1 MPETQSGQAQGGDHE
16 RDKEGDK
23 DKDEDGASDWSGG
36 QDFAGLLL
44 AMERRLATKN
54 DVTNKAVNKAVMLSK
69 LNSDA
74 LDTLEE
80 KVDATDAAMKET
92 LARLEEQ
99 EERVLARVEK
109 EVQEMVRNQLKEAEF
124 DTQLSVG
131 DLSSIQ
137 QAGASYAATAYKAG
151 DSNQSSMVTV
161 TERPISKEDRQEA
174 KFWESRRSL
183 RLWPVE
189 NANREGLEDFLRNK
203 LAMDASFVK
212 EDMGQVS
219 VRRVMERRPKNAQEV
234 CVTFETKQVRDLVKA
249 QGPNL
254 ATYRDEAG
262 MRLQVP
268 DHLQKNFRALMLV
281 AYDLKKKYPDLRR
294 NIKFDEEKLD
304 MFMDFQL
311 EKEAGWRRIGPD
323 QAARILGGR
332 TRKRS
337 GGPEDL
343 KDDKI
348 KSLMAEDQEK
358 DRPDKGSERQGE
370 ETKKKRNMTQR
381 KTRRK

>member
-294 NIKFDEEKLD
+294 NIKFDKEKLECSWT
-304 MFMDFQL
+304 FNSRRRL
-311 EKEAGWRRIGPD
+311 AG
-323 QAARILGGR
+323 GG
-332 TRKRS
+332 
-337 GGPEDL
+337 
-343 KDDKI
+343 
-348 KSLMAEDQEK
+348 
-358 DRPDKGSERQGE
+358 
-370 ETKKKRNMTQR
+370 
-381 KTRRK
+381 